1 MRERRFRRS
10 EDANTEERGRG
21 DSQHGRGGGRGR
33 GHGRGGGRGAQTFRR
48 GRAIEFLNRLQVKR
62 TTLKQQ
68 LATAE
73 LQTINPILVGE
84 LKAIDAVINEYIQL
98 FELYEDETDIKEQ
111 ISSETQVNND

>member
-1 MRERRFRRS
+1 MRESRFRHS
-10 EDANTEERGRG
+10 EGSNTEDHSRD
-21 DSQHGRGGGRGR
+21 DSRQRRGGGR

-68 LATAE
+68 LETTE

-84 LKAIDAVINEYIQL
+84 LKAIDGVINEFTQL
-98 FELYEDETDIKEQ
+98 FELYEDETNLKES
-111 ISSETQVNND
+111 ITSEIPANKD